1 MKRLQTPTVGS
12 IPNMKVECIQPK
24 SGLPALAAGIAAV
37 LLCAL
42 TAGAEVTLTTLVNFD
57 GTNGYIPGSSLV
69 QGRDGNFYGAL
80 SYGGWFDLG
89 TVYRMAPDGK
99 CVILTTFDGQNGGH
113 PSSLILGKEGNF
125 YGTTLQGGISGN
137 GSVFRM
143 TPDGAITTLATFDDQ
158 VTFNP
163 GGLIQG
169 PDGALYGNVSRLDR
183 KDYSFKLTIAGELT
197 MPFTNR
203 APGGDTSG
211 LLKGR
216 DGNSYGTTFAD
227 RGDGTSS
234 FGWGTVY
241 KLSPGGECTTLIVF
255 NRTNGANP
263 VGNLVQG
270 RDGNIYGITSEGGP
284 LGHGT
289 VYRLN
294 ISKAESPSPPPAKTN
309 VPILLHAVSNR
320 VDPRILDAMQGPIEF
335 YGNAV
340 DENGNTVAGAV
351 ITFQWNDLL
360 ARGYEAGATTQ
371 SDSNGL
377 FSLHGKQGSS
387 MSVSVGKEGYYGT
400 HDSKQYFK
408 FGKMDASAKHLPDP
422 QSPGVF
428 TLRKMGKGTE
438 LVSTEFP
445 LGMGQ
450 HPQLRR
456 DGTPVEI
463 DMLKGGQV
471 SPGTGQLKME
481 FWNDATNRNARTFN
495 WKLKLTVPNG
505 GLIETQEEFPFHA
518 PERGYQLP
526 LVVDMPV
533 TNKNWRT
540 DLRTKYYVQLPDGKY
555 GRVEIDLLAYNGSIR
570 VHSVVNPSGS
580 RNLEP
585 LPPKPFVPAVPPW
598 APPGTKAV
606 VPDFK

>member
-1 MKRLQTPTVGS
+1 MVH
-12 IPNMKVECIQPK
+12 
-24 SGLPALAAGIAAV
+24 
-37 LLCAL
+37 
-42 TAGAEVTLTTLVNFD
+42 FD

-89 TVYRMAPDGK
+89 TAYRMSPDGK
-99 CVILTTFDGQNGGH
+99 CVILTTFDGENGGH
-113 PSSLILGKEGNF
+113 PSSLLLGEDGNF
-125 YGTTLQGGISGN
+125 YGTTLQGGPSGD

-143 TPDGAITTLATFDDQ
+143 TPAGAITTLTTFSDSM
-158 VTFNP
+158 TYSP
-163 GGLIQG
+163 GGLVQG
-169 PDGALYGNVSRLDR
+169 PDGSLYGSVSRLDR
-183 KDYSFKLTIAGELT
+183 QNWPFKLTLAGELT

-203 APGGDTSG
+203 VPAGDTSE
-211 LLKGR
+211 LLKAR

-234 FGWGTVY
+234 FGLGTVY
-241 KLSPGGECTTLIVF
+241 KLSSAGERTTLVVF

-263 VGNLVQG
+263 VGKLVQG
-270 RDGNIYGITSEGGP
+270 HDGNIYGITSEGGP

-289 VYRLN
+289 IYRLN
-294 ISKAESPSPPPAKTN
+294 LSKPESPSPPPGRIN
-309 VPILLHAVSNR
+309 VPILLHTVSNR
-320 VDPRILDAMQGPIEF
+320 VDPRLLDLMQGPIEF
-335 YGNAV
+335 YGKIV
-340 DENGNTVAGAV
+340 DENSNTVAGAGV
-351 ITFQWNDLL
+351 TFQWNDLL
-360 ARGYEAGATTQ
+360 ARGYAASATTQ

-387 MSVSVGKEGYYGT
+387 MSVSVGKEGYYGS

-408 FGKMDASAKHLPDP
+408 FGKMDASAKHLPNP
-422 QSPGVF
+422 QSPVVF
-428 TLRKMGKGTE
+428 TLRKMGKGAE
-438 LVSTEFP
+438 LISTEFP

-463 DMLKGGQV
+463 DMFKGGQA

-481 FWNDATNRNARTFN
+481 FWNNVTNRNVRTFN
-495 WKLKLTVPNG
+495 WQLKLTVPGG
-505 GLIETQEEFPFHA
+505 GLIETQEEFPFEA
-518 PERGYQLP
+518 PESGYQLP
-526 LVVDMPV
+526 LVVDMLA
-533 TNKNWRT
+533 TNKNWIT
-540 DLRTKYYVQLPDGKY
+540 DLRTKYYVHLPDGKY
-555 GRVEIDLLAYNGSIR
+555 GRLEIDLMAYNGSIR

-598 APPGTKAV
+598 APPGAKAV